1 MPKQQLKMPDPKDI
15 VDPCLLDEAA
25 SMLGFEDYAEYSDSR
40 PNKEE
45 RTAFWE
51 EYAWLRG
58 EELEMERITRKI
70 KTIKISEGLWQ
81 SNNLKLLI

>member
-25 SMLGFEDYAEYSDSR
+25 SMLGFEDYVEYSDSR
-40 PNKEE
+40 PNREE
-45 RTAFWE
+45 REAFWE

-58 EELEMERITRKI
+58 EELELERTLRNI
-70 KTIKISEGLWQ
+70 KTIKLSEGLWQ